1 MDSISSPQCPY
12 TLTVR
17 RNPPRRARP
26 TPMKDP
32 APVNMEELL
41 PNPQPDPPSSATS
54 QAPAPDSL
62 KVFLR
67 IKPVVSANAIPA
79 SKLPG
84 ASKSRAKNVW
94 PQNPTAKKNFTKEK
108 PIKKSISEVCISV
121 NDCQSVTISPPP
133 SLVDSKKI
141 RSEVYEGFSHVF
153 APDSLQSE
161 VYDKMVKPMVD
172 DFLQGRNG
180 MLAALGPSGSG
191 KTHTVFGTPREP
203 GMVPL
208 ALQHIFQQSKGS
220 DPNLSRS
227 FFLSIFEIYSE
238 KGKGERICDLIPER
252 VQSGLHTSI
261 KGVQE
266 ARSLI
271 HVTIP
276 NASKAESLIACAMLK
291 RATSMTNTNSQ
302 SSRSQ
307 CIINVRMLVEKQ
319 DGELGDQPCDV
330 MLTIV
335 DLAGAEREKRTGN
348 QGAKL
353 LESNFINNTS
363 MVFGLCLR
371 ALLEHQKNPKKQLQM
386 HFQNSMVMLQS
397 DGLLASLM
405 GGLSNQVSTRISRR
419 QEADEFVQI
428 LTVKPGEED
437 YLDTAYLLR
446 QASPYMKI
454 KFDNLGDTSGYVR
467 KRRPLQFTSKI
478 GQDKRLKSSD
488 VDIQP
493 EERKAK
499 EPENITLQEAP
510 TNEASTVDNSDS
522 VITSPIHFNPT
533 GSLTTDR
540 IHTITQNFAKAI
552 WSVLKQYKERL
563 VLAEREVQNV
573 SENII
578 NERARRIELEMELL
592 DLKSRCACF
601 KKNTV
606 EANLTKVNTKT
617 EVHEN
622 LADNDA
628 DETQG
633 VLKSNSGDSSR
644 IEPFSEQIQQDVD
657 VFSEIN
663 SNTGPTSGADE
674 TCSSR
679 WELDINVVEEEE
691 FIEDQ
696 VPSTSGELGN
706 DKVEPV
712 DIQSVVHGEESVNLQ
727 LSPARYDENEQSS
740 VQATSFIENQVGS
753 TSGDPRSNRAECL
766 DLTEELQSVVHAEEH
781 IDLQPSSAH
790 YEENEQRSV
799 QATSVVEKVKVR
811 STSGDPTNSRTESLD
826 PTDELVDIQ
835 SVVHGE
841 EYVGLEPCPAHYE
854 ENEQSSVQAA
864 SVIEDQAQSTS
875 RDPRNNRLECLDLT
889 EELVGI
895 QSVLHGKE
903 HVDLQESP
911 APFEENEKG
920 SVQATTVAVF
930 AGSQST
936 MDLERHQSSCLE
948 ELQGPSDPAESKE
961 DDVRCTQD
969 SNSEEPKAKTKSVP
983 PLKASKPEKPK
994 RRLLP
999 ASSSLLRDI
1008 TSLAINDEPEKPKRG
1023 KGGKK
1028 LGVDE
1033 TKRTQGNKSLLRLLQ
1048 SNIDHYYTPV

>member
-386 HFQNSMVMLQS
+386 HFQNSML
-397 DGLLASLM
+397 
-405 GGLSNQVSTRISRR
+405 TRYLREYLEGKKR
-419 QEADEFVQI
+419 MNLI